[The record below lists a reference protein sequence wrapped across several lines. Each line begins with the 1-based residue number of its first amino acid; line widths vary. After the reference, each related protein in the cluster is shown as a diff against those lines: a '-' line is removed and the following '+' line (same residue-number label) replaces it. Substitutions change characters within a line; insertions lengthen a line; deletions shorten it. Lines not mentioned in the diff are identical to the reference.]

1 MTATAR
7 KQPTFPLRLPPGIR
21 NRIETLAQSEG
32 ISLNQYI
39 ALTLAEKIGASEER
53 AFFAERR
60 MDADLTDLR
69 TFLRRKGGEP
79 PRNGDEVE
87 AAGG

>member
-21 NRIETLAQSEG
+21 SRIEILAASEG

-53 AFFAERR
+53 AFFSERR
-60 MDADLTDLR
+60 ASADLEDLR
-69 TFLRRKGGEP
+69 LFLRRKDGEV
-79 PRNGDEVE
+79 PRAGDEVR
-87 AAGG
+87 